1 MIQAFA
7 VLLVLQLVGELLVQS
22 LGLPLPGPLI
32 GMLLLFGLLV
42 WRGGVPEPLRK
53 LGEVLLQNMM
63 LLFIPAVAG
72 VMMLFDRVAQEWLPF
87 FVACIGGAAVTLA
100 VTALVL
106 QALLRRRPPDASLA
120 RSLANEQEPRA

>member
-32 GMLLLFGLLV
+32 GMLLLFGILV

-87 FVACIGGAAVTLA
+87 FVACIGGAAITLA

-106 QALLRRRPPDASLA
+106 QALLRRRPPDDSLA
-120 RSLANEQEPRA
+120 EEREPRT

>member
-22 LGLPLPGPLI
+22 LHLPLPGPLV
-32 GMLLLFGLLV
+32 GMLLLLAGLV
-42 WRGGVPEPLRK
+42 WHGRVPEPLRK

-87 FVACIGGAAVTLA
+87 FVACIGGAAITLA

-106 QALLRRRPPDASLA
+106 QALLKRRPPDVEPEAGTA
-120 RSLANEQEPRA
+120 PTEPRA

>member
-22 LGLPLPGPLI
+22 LGLPLPGPLV
-32 GMLLLFGLLV
+32 GMLLLLAGLV

-53 LGEVLLQNMM
+53 LGDVLLQNMM

-72 VMMLFDRVAQEWLPF
+72 VMMLFERVAQEWLPF
-87 FVACIGGAAVTLA
+87 FVACIGGAAITLV

-106 QALLRRRPPDASLA
+106 QALLKRRPPDLDTPAPPA
-120 RSLANEQEPRA
+120 PTEPRA

>member
-32 GMLLLFGLLV
+32 GMLLLFGILV
-42 WRGGVPEPLRK
+42 WRGGVPEPLRR

-120 RSLANEQEPRA
+120 GEQEPRT

>member
-120 RSLANEQEPRA
+120 RSLADEQEPRA